1 MIKLAEILHTIRGE
15 KEAGL
20 TETDNWKITD
30 ANFLMDMGFKVNGI
44 YHFGMDKPEIKVY
57 HKKGE
62 GFIVEDKT
70 KNEKRVFPKFNELM
84 EYFSKYQQKWEN
96 APYNE

>member
-1 MIKLAEILHTIRGE
+1 MIKLVELLHTIRDE
-15 KEAGL
+15 HESGL
-20 TETDNWKITD
+20 TPTDNWKITD
-30 ANFLMDMGFKVNGI
+30 VDFLTDMGFNTNGI
-44 YHFGMDKPEIKVY
+44 YHFGMDNPKIKVY

-70 KNEKRVFPKFNELM
+70 RNEKQTFQKFADLM

-96 APYNE
+96 APYL